1 MAVHGS
7 LGQLN
12 DAAED
17 WTSYCERLVE
27 YFKAHNIKSE
37 DSEFCEFEGSLDEM
51 LRDRQVR
58 VT

>member
-7 LGQLN
+7 LGQFN

-27 YFKAHNIKSE
+27 YFTAKDIKS
-37 DSEFCEFEGSLDEM
+37 
-51 LRDRQVR
+51 
-58 VT
+58 